1 MINHKLIGHISWSTI
16 RDASQSVIKGLS
28 VNIPI
33 ATNLQT
39 PNQMWLYTGILF
51 VDSPDVMVNLLKFA
65 CHVETG
71 KLISASKQEVFS
83 VGFDQGSASYS
94 NLAWAKSYLSVSACL
109 ALCMF
114 KTLDLLHSMFF
125 QYMAIPYQI
134 ELSLILGLNQYFTM
148 CWITILDTCIFICI
162 WRIRVKRWALGIKDY
177 NTNQVLCSRME
188 QLTFWK
194 SYIEPMR
201 SKLSSLHMM
210 TKNYL
215 LFHWF

>member
-1 MINHKLIGHISWSTI
+1 
-16 RDASQSVIKGLS
+16 
-28 VNIPI
+28 
-33 ATNLQT
+33 
-39 PNQMWLYTGILF
+39 MWLYTGILF

-83 VGFDQGSASYS
+83 VCFDQGSASYS

-148 CWITILDTCIFICI
+148 CWITILDTCLFFCI

-188 QLTFWK
+188 PLTFWK
-194 SYIEPMR
+194 SYFEPMC
-201 SKLSSLHMM
+201 SKLSSLH
-210 TKNYL
+210 NYDDKKL
-215 LFHWF
+215 LIIPLVLIWLIFVSI

>member
-1 MINHKLIGHISWSTI
+1 
-16 RDASQSVIKGLS
+16 
-28 VNIPI
+28 
-33 ATNLQT
+33 
-39 PNQMWLYTGILF
+39 
-51 VDSPDVMVNLLKFA
+51 MVNLLKFA

-83 VGFDQGSASYS
+83 VCFDQGSTSYS
-94 NLAWAKSYLSVSACL
+94 NLAWAAKSYLSVSACL

-125 QYMAIPYQI
+125 QYMAISYQI
-134 ELSLILGLNQYFTM
+134 ELSLILGLNQYFTI

-177 NTNQVLCSRME
+177 NTNRVLCSRME
-188 QLTFWK
+188 PLTFWK

>member
-1 MINHKLIGHISWSTI
+1 
-16 RDASQSVIKGLS
+16 
-28 VNIPI
+28 
-33 ATNLQT
+33 
-39 PNQMWLYTGILF
+39 MWLYTGILF

-83 VGFDQGSASYS
+83 VGFHLESTSYNNCKKS
-94 NLAWAKSYLSVSACL
+94 HNFWSWAKSYLSFDRQCL
-109 ALCMF
+109 ICLFSTLHVQNFGPSALCF
-114 KTLDLLHSMFF
+114 SMYDPPLFT
-125 QYMAIPYQI
+125 YQI
-134 ELSLILGLNQYFTM
+134 ELSLILSLNQYFTM
-148 CWITILDTCIFICI
+148 CWITILDTCLFFCI

-177 NTNQVLCSRME
+177 NTNRVLCSRME
-188 QLTFWK
+188 PLTFWK